1 MLVQQCS
8 NQLSYQDLYIG
19 SRPICWVHLNPWKE
33 WNTEWWCELRKYKFN
48 WRHEWYLQLNSN
60 FRSSHHH
67 SLIHQF
73 NWSYERYLQLNLYF
87 RSSHHHSVFHRNN
100 CQTCTTW
107 ASNITL
113 TPSGNK
119 LPNKRNLLAVT
130 SIPVNEFK
138 GILTEYSSPERLTQ
152 MLSVLW
158 ILHTKTSRKFSSSGI
173 WTFSKR
179 QKILQFGLKIMYHTD
194 NKTALL
200 ESWITFTTHLW

>member
-1 MLVQQCS
+1 MASALVLQYS
-8 NQLSYQDLYIG
+8 NQLSYEDLYIG
-19 SRPICWVHLNPWKE
+19 SRSICWVHLNPARKE

-48 WRHEWYLQLNSN
+48 WRHE
-60 FRSSHHH
+60 
-67 SLIHQF
+67 
-73 NWSYERYLQLNLYF
+73 RYLPLNLYF
-87 RSSHHHSVFHRNN
+87 CSSHHHSVFHSNN

-158 ILHTKTSRKFSSSGI
+158 ILHTNTSRKFSSSGI
-173 WTFSKR
+173 WTLSKR
-179 QKILQFGLKIMYHTD
+179 QKILQFGLKVTYHAD

-200 ESWITFTTHLW
+200 ESWITLTTHIW

>member
-1 MLVQQCS
+1 MFNWRCDHGNGNCNLTWKNSRTSTGLKPMASALVQQCS

-19 SRPICWVHLNPWKE
+19 SRPICWVHPNPWKE

-48 WRHEWYLQLNSN
+48 WRHEWYLQLNLN

-73 NWSYERYLQLNLYF
+73 NWRYERYLQLNLYF

-119 LPNKRNLLAVT
+119 LPIKET
-130 SIPVNEFK
+130 
-138 GILTEYSSPERLTQ
+138 YWQ
-152 MLSVLW
+152 
-158 ILHTKTSRKFSSSGI
+158 
-173 WTFSKR
+173 
-179 QKILQFGLKIMYHTD
+179 
-194 NKTALL
+194 
-200 ESWITFTTHLW
+200 